1 MATAARAYDSFGY
14 ERAYQPS
21 RPDVRVRPG
30 RKQQEQPSMGMWV
43 TAAVIAAAMSLVVA
57 LFAVAHVWLDSAS
70 VSLSVQAQTVSNDL
84 IEVRHAG
91 SLLEV
96 EVSALSNPARI
107 QEAANALGMISP
119 ETATIIKLGE
129 DVVVTN
135 AQGDLSLAGS
145 LKVVAR
151 NA

>member
-1 MATAARAYDSFGY
+1 MASAVRAYQSYGY
-14 ERAYQPS
+14 ERVYQPS
-21 RPDVRVRPG
+21 RPDVRVRQG
-30 RKQQEQPSMGMWV
+30 KNQQHESSGLWL
-43 TAAVIAAAMSLVVA
+43 TAAVLVAAMSLVVA

-70 VSLSVQAQTVSNDL
+70 VSLSVQAQSVSTSL
-84 IEVRHAG
+84 VEVRHEG

-96 EVSALSNPARI
+96 EVSSLSNPTRI

-119 ETATIIKLGE
+119 DSATIIKLGE

-135 AQGDLSLAGS
+135 AEGDLSLAGS